1 MRGWILE
8 SGLDLCMGGMP
19 VVLGGVGHECVTT
32 AEIGPRGLQPSGK
45 GPPRWHAGCWRRGMG
60 FLELALRIIG
70 MRYVVWLHMS
80 MGRGWGR
87 GDELHHCMATEAPLC
102 G

>member
-32 AEIGPRGLQPSGK
+32 AEIGPRGLQPSACWMLEERDGILGTGIEDYWYEICSVAAHEHGK
-45 GPPRWHAGCWRRGMG
+45 GVGKGG
-60 FLELALRIIG
+60 
-70 MRYVVWLHMS
+70 
-80 MGRGWGR
+80 
-87 GDELHHCMATEAPLC
+87 
-102 G
+102 

>member
-1 MRGWILE
+1 MLVYQLE
-8 SGLDLCMGGMP
+8 NHQNERMDIGEWLGFVLGGEGP
-19 VVLGGVGHECVTT
+19 VVPGGVGHECMTT

-60 FLELALRIIG
+60 LLVLALRIIG
-70 MRYVVWLHMS
+70 MRYVVWL
-80 MGRGWGR
+80 
-87 GDELHHCMATEAPLC
+87 ELHHCMAPEAPLC

>member
-1 MRGWILE
+1 MLVYQQENYENERVDIGEWL
-8 SGLDLCMGGMP
+8 GFLHGGDACGAW
-19 VVLGGVGHECVTT
+19 GGVGHECMTT
-32 AEIGPRGLQPSGK
+32 AEIGPRGLQK
-45 GPPRWHAGCWRRGMG
+45 GHPDGMG

-102 G
+102 E

>member
-1 MRGWILE
+1 
-8 SGLDLCMGGMP
+8 MGGMP
-19 VVLGGVGHECVTT
+19 VVLGGVGHECMTT

-87 GDELHHCMATEAPLC
+87 GMSCITAWQLRLHCVGEDWMHLYQDGA